1 MEEKIAIAR
10 KVDLYKP
17 DHELFEPGELGVLLE
32 IAVKKPDGT
41 VTKQWKKRAESLVRQ
56 FFDVWL
62 VQLLNVPEMNPL
74 QIRDTGNLLR
84 DIAMSDWTFNANAL
98 TGDATFGLVVGTGN
112 VAPTILDY
120 ALGAQIL
127 HGIGAGQ
134 VQYGNVA
141 FGLPASDPTTSSFTI
156 TRDFANASGGSIT
169 VNEIGLYVK
178 ADEALAVN
186 PFYPTNQRIFMTIRD
201 VIGGGIAV
209 PNGQTLTINYRFQGV
224 I

>member
-1 MEEKIAIAR
+1 MEKKIGVAR
-10 KVDLYKP
+10 KVDLHKP
-17 DHELFEPGELGVLLE
+17 DHALFEPGELGVLLE
-32 IAVKKPDGT
+32 IAVKKADGT
-41 VTKQWKKRAESLVRQ
+41 VSQQWQKKAESLVRQ
-56 FFDVWL
+56 FLDVWL
-62 VQLLNVPEMNPL
+62 VQLLNISEMNPL

-98 TGDATFGLVVGTGN
+98 TGDSTFGLVIGTGS
-112 VAPTILDY
+112 VAPTITDY
-120 ALGAQIL
+120 VLGAQIL
-127 HGIGAGQ
+127 HGIGVGQ
-134 VQYGNVA
+134 MQYGNVA

-156 TRDFANASGGSIT
+156 TRDFANASGGLIT

-178 ADEALAVN
+178 ADEALAVS
-186 PFYPTNQRIFMTIRD
+186 PFSISNQRLFMTIRD